1 MVLGLLLTSCAPAAA
16 PAPTDQ
22 PGAGQRTPRE
32 QVVDAAKKE
41 GKLLLYGRLLGGV
54 EGTRYTEEFRKRYGI
69 EVYFIDGGKA

>member
-1 MVLGLLLTSCAPAAA
+1 MEVPHEAAHRDGSRA
-16 PAPTDQ
+16 LAHELRPCG
-22 PGAGQRTPRE
+22 GA
-32 QVVDAAKKE
+32 DAAKKE